1 MPDGIIAAAMPPVGI
16 PGIDMV
22 RVPMST
28 AYWDTGGLITCWPT
42 AFAEST
48 AAAAMTALRE
58 KGFMQ
63 FL

>member
-1 MPDGIIAAAMPPVGI
+1 
-16 PGIDMV
+16 MV

-42 AFAEST
+42 AFAESN
-48 AAAAMTALRE
+48 AAAAMTAVRE
-58 KGFMQ
+58 KSFMQ